1 MPVLV
6 DGAGEV
12 IARVEPLEVA
22 RQLGL
27 TEVPVIVTK
36 DWSDGPSAAIG
47 SWMAEHGRRNS

>member
-6 DGAGEV
+6 DWAGDV
-12 IARVEPLEVA
+12 IADVEPLEVA

-36 DWSDGPSAAIG
+36 DWSDGLSAAIG
-47 SWMAEHGRRNS
+47 SWMG